1 MAAPS
6 SSNVPASKPLSLSY
20 ADRARLASA
29 SQPAHSASRARPSGP
44 NVKTRS
50 GDESTSPASSSRNL
64 TPNSTAA
71 LTLPGSPPPSSSQTN
86 IEEQQAFPPMPK
98 SPTKPPLANVWA
110 ARREQRERAVGV
122 QQQQGH
128 ASASVQTENSPPQT
142 STTTGRAP
150 INGINAPSSLD
161 DLTSGDHDTFVVHV
175 TPHRHAQGRANASSA
190 SLTPP
195 SLDDADSWPEMGKG
209 APSSS
214 TSVSGS
220 IAEMDK
226 KDGPSKKAEKP
237 KWVQIPPAELQ
248 AAHDAQ
254 SAANSRPHSQH
265 RRGNQTKS
273 RSRQQS
279 QARSTLNQGQS
290 QNRSQNQ
297 AQSYVASLSNG
308 SGVGPKAGETS
319 SVQSRAESTTHSR
332 TTSVHSSPRIG
343 MRGRRLPEEQS
354 GAPNTAAASSTAAAK
369 RLPNGISTVEEQP
382 PLPQPAESQS
392 IPSSQ
397 RSYQDNITFISP
409 PQSLSAPRSRSQTP
423 YSHSP
428 VYYPPPHSGPQGFAY
443 APIPASAGYVIP
455 PPPVP
460 SPGSGGPSMQQ
471 QGFVAYAS
479 YGIPQQFPSGQ
490 PPFPYMYQPVPYP
503 YYPAPIPDQQLESQ
517 APPYQGNTQ
526 QGEAASHLSPI
537 LPPASTMTRPPPPQE
552 SEALSGYRTI
562 VAVPVSPLIDGSTS
576 RQNIS
581 EVVEGGTEMV
591 FGSVGQPGGLKSP
604 SPAPPLPSASSVS
617 EAGKQGSK
625 KTQTTFAVGFE
636 GSAAIRVRR
645 TVSGRDV
652 VDEVADSIK
661 VIDLTDKGSRWQF
674 GTSAQQD
681 SEPLPNENAEQ
692 SGEPYDQNEP
702 TQQQLDSQ
710 ILQPQPHHMLHYPPP
725 NVSPAFQVGGYN
737 MVPQMQMQMPPVPLP
752 SQSPQ
757 NNVQPLP
764 SHVPSLAPLPLN
776 PGFVSPLVL
785 SSPGPGTHSSGH
797 TLVPMTGMTS
807 GGDEWEVRDFGY
819 GFGQGYMPDR
829 REDRFERGNYR
840 DSNLREASDFG
851 AGRMRRSSTTGGYGP
866 GYYEGPRGGFGGRRG
881 RGQNGF
887 GRGFSRGSFGGR
899 GGHSNFQRH
908 QPSLSVS
915 TGPFQQQQSTQQQQP
930 QMSPDISNPNGYFV
944 SPTTSTSQ
952 YMASPYGQFNS
963 TFVPPQSQ
971 VPPSAQSQSQYLQ
984 HPQAPPVPMPVT
996 TLSFPL
1002 DPTRLYLLGQLEY
1015 YFGAQNLASDIYLKK
1030 QMDSK
1035 GWIPISLIA
1044 SFNRVR
1050 QLTQDA
1056 QFVKEVLGISSLV
1069 EVRGNHVR
1077 LANQQWANYVLPGA
1091 IESTVECEETEK
1103 ETEEGEEDDV
1113 VFILGGEESRP
1124 WVGAT

>member
-50 GDESTSPASSSRNL
+50 VDESISPASSSRNL

-71 LTLPGSPPPSSSQTN
+71 LTLPGSPPSSSSQTS

-122 QQQQGH
+122 QQQRGH
-128 ASASVQTENSPPQT
+128 ASASVQTENSPQQT
-142 STTTGRAP
+142 STATSRAP

-161 DLTSGDHDTFVVHV
+161 ELTSGDHDPFVIHV
-175 TPHRHAQGRANASSA
+175 PPHRHAQGRANASSA

-226 KDGPSKKAEKP
+226 KDGPLKKAEKP

-279 QARSTLNQGQS
+279 QARPTHNQGQS

-297 AQSYVASLSNG
+297 AQSYVAGLSNG
-308 SGVGPKAGETS
+308 SGVGPKPGETS

-354 GAPNTAAASSTAAAK
+354 SAPITAPASGTATK
-369 RLPNGISTVEEQP
+369 RLPNGITTVEEQP
-382 PLPQPAESQS
+382 PLFQPAESQI
-392 IPSSQ
+392 IPPSQ
-397 RSYQDNITFISP
+397 RPYQDSLAFISP

-423 YSHSP
+423 YSQSP
-428 VYYPPPHSGPQGFAY
+428 VYYPPPHSVPQGFAY
-443 APIPASAGYVIP
+443 GAIPASAGYVIP

-479 YGIPQQFPSGQ
+479 YGIPQQFAPGQ

-503 YYPAPIPDQQLESQ
+503 YYPAPMPDQQLETQSL
-517 APPYQGNTQ
+517 PYQGNTQ
-526 QGEAASHLSPI
+526 QGEAASVRLSPI

-562 VAVPVSPLIDGSTS
+562 APVPVSPLLDGSTS
-576 RQNIS
+576 RKSIS
-581 EVVEGGTEMV
+581 EVIEGGAEMV
-591 FGSVGQPGGLKSP
+591 FGSLGQPGGLKSP
-604 SPAPPLPSASSVS
+604 SPAPLLPSASSVS
-617 EAGKQGSK
+617 GTGNQGSK
-625 KTQTTFAVGFE
+625 KAQTAFAVGFE
-636 GSAAIRVRR
+636 GSAAIRMRR
-645 TVSGRDV
+645 TASGGDV
-652 VDEVADSIK
+652 VDDVVDSIK

-681 SEPLPNENAEQ
+681 SEPSPNENAEQ
-692 SGEPYDQNEP
+692 SAEPYDQNGL
-702 TQQQLDSQ
+702 TQQQTDSH

-737 MVPQMQMQMPPVPLP
+737 MVPQMHLHLPPVPLP

-757 NNVQPLP
+757 NSVQPLP
-764 SHVPSLAPLPLN
+764 SHVPSLAPLPMN

-797 TLVPMTGMTS
+797 ALIPMTGMTS

-840 DSNLREASDFG
+840 DSNLRESTDFG

-866 GYYEGPRGGFGGRRG
+866 GYYEGPRGGFSGRRG

-899 GGHSNFQRH
+899 GGHNNFQRH

-915 TGPFQQQQSTQQQQP
+915 TGPFQQQQSTQQQQQP
-930 QMSPDISNPNGYFV
+930 MSPDISNPNGYFV
-944 SPTTSTSQ
+944 SPTTSASQ
-952 YMASPYGQFNS
+952 YMASPYGQFNP

-971 VPPSAQSQSQYLQ
+971 VPSSAQSQSQYLQ
-984 HPQAPPVPMPVT
+984 NPQAPPVPMPVT
-996 TLSFPL
+996 ALSFPL

-1056 QFVKEVLGISSLV
+1056 QLVKEVLGISSLV